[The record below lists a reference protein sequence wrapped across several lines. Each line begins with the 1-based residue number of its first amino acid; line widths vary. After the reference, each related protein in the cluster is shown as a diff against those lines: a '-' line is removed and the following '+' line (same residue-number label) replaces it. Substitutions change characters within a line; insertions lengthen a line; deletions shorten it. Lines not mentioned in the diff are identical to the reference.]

1 LANDL
6 RAPRGAI
13 AIACS
18 AAALLGAAAAAES
31 TESSTA
37 PAASD
42 GRKTVRMVRAT
53 TPPVIDGKL
62 DEAVWQ
68 TADVITDFHQIRPG
82 DGSTPSE
89 PTEVYVLYDDDAFY
103 IGARM
108 HDSDPKLIAAPTNRH
123 NQGLGPDDRLIVILD
138 PFNTGRSGYRFETNA
153 NGVRHD
159 ALYTSTNSFQN
170 DWTVIWDT
178 AASIDETGWV
188 AEIAIPFKTLPFDP
202 NTTDWGFN
210 FGRGIRRRGEEMAWV
225 SRNRQMNPSILGVAT
240 GLTGMNQGLGLDVVP
255 SLAVGQQ
262 KAFVSGTDATDSHTS
277 PSLDVFYRITPSL
290 NGALTINTDF
300 SATEVDAR
308 QVNLTRFNL
317 FFPEKRDFFLADSDL
332 FQFGRISSNGSNETN
347 EATSQPSRE
356 NARPFF
362 SRRIGLSATGTPVDI
377 EYGGKLS
384 GRVGRWSLGSLA
396 ISQDAFGIEG
406 QPGYV
411 EAQDLF
417 VGRVSANVLEES
429 NIGIVITDG
438 NPQAN
443 IDNSVVGAD
452 FRFLNSRLAGG
463 RLLEADA
470 WYQQSDTPGLI
481 GDDAAFGVGVNM
493 PNTAGF
499 RGGFAVKEIERNFNP
514 ALGYINRA
522 DVRDTAF
529 DVGYTKFF
537 TSGRVQRLN
546 AGLDWQRFD
555 LLNGGGLQSEQT
567 VFKLLEVETHTRDAL
582 RLRYIR
588 NEEIVAVPFDVYLDS
603 ADPLR
608 TVTIPVGR
616 YTFDEASIRLGT
628 ANQRPLSANVTYLVG
643 DFFGG
648 ERTNVSGQF
657 SWKASR
663 HFILNLDYDWN
674 DVTLPQG
681 DFVTRLVGLSTQV
694 MFSTNLAW
702 ITLLQYDNVSEVLG
716 INTRLHWIPKAGQE
730 GFIVLNHNLQDF
742 DKDSS
747 FRSAAADVSV
757 KFKYTFRF

>member
-1 LANDL
+1 LAKDN
-6 RAPRGAI
+6 RGLSA
-13 AIACS
+13 AVAFVCS
-18 AAALLGAAAAAES
+18 ALALLSVDTQAQSA
-31 TESSTA
+31 A
-37 PAASD
+37 PAAD
-42 GRKTVRMVRAT
+42 ARKTVRMVRTA

-82 DGSTPSE
+82 DGATPSE
-89 PTEVYVLYDDDAFY
+89 PTEVYLLYDDDAFY
-103 IGARM
+103 IAARM
-108 HDSDPKLIAAPTNRH
+108 HDSEPQLIVAPTNRH
-123 NQGLGPDDRLIVILD
+123 NQGLGPDDRLVVILD
-138 PFNTGRSGYRFETNA
+138 PFNTGRSGYRFETNP

-159 ALYTSTNSFQN
+159 ALYQNINSFQS

-178 AASIDETGWV
+178 AASIDDTGWV

-202 NTTDWGFN
+202 STADWGFN

-225 SRNRQMNPSILGVAT
+225 SRNRSYNPSILGLAT
-240 GLTGMNQGLGLDVVP
+240 GMQGMDQGLGLDVVP
-255 SLAVGQQ
+255 SLAVGNQ
-262 KAFVSGTDATDSHTS
+262 KAFVSGGGGDTTDSNTN
-277 PSLDVFYRITPSL
+277 PSLDVFYRFTPSL

-317 FFPEKRDFFLADSDL
+317 FFPEKRDFFLSDADL
-332 FQFGRISSNGSNETN
+332 FEFGRISGSGSNESN
-347 EATSQPSRE
+347 EATSRPSRE

-362 SRRIGLSATGTPVDI
+362 SRRIGLSASGMPVDI

-396 ISQDAFGIEG
+396 ISQDAFGIAS

-429 NIGIVITDG
+429 NVGLVMTDG
-438 NPQAN
+438 NPQSN

-452 FRFLNSRLAGG
+452 FRFLNSRIPGG
-463 RLLEADA
+463 RVLEADA
-470 WYQQSDTPGLI
+470 WYQQSDTPGLV
-481 GDDAAFGVGVNM
+481 GDDAAFGFGVNL
-493 PNTAGF
+493 PNTAGL
-499 RGGFAVKEIERNFNP
+499 RGGASIKEIERNFTP
-514 ALGYINRA
+514 ALGFISRA

-537 TSGRVQRLN
+537 EGDTLQRMN
-546 AGLDWQRFD
+546 FGLDAQRFD
-555 LLNGGGLQSEQT
+555 LLGGGGRQSENI
-567 VFKLLEVETHTRDAL
+567 VFKLLEMETHTRDAV
-582 RLRYIR
+582 RLRYIT
-588 NEEIVAVPFDVYLDS
+588 NEEAVDAPFDVYLDS
-603 ADPLR
+603 SDPTR
-608 TVTIPVGR
+608 NVTIPAGN
-616 YTFDEASIRLGT
+616 YSFDETSIRLATG
-628 ANQRPLSANVTYLVG
+628 NQRVLSANITYLAG
-643 DFFGG
+643 DFYNG

-674 DVTLPQG
+674 DVELPQG

-694 MFSTNLAW
+694 MFSTELAW
-702 ITLLQYDNVSEVLG
+702 ITLMQYDNVSEVLG
-716 INTRLHWIPKAGQE
+716 VNTRLHWIPKAGQE

-742 DKDSS
+742 DKNAS

>member
-1 LANDL
+1 
-6 RAPRGAI
+6 
-13 AIACS
+13 
-18 AAALLGAAAAAES
+18 
-31 TESSTA
+31 
-37 PAASD
+37 
-42 GRKTVRMVRAT
+42 MVRTA

-89 PTEVYVLYDDDAFY
+89 PTEVYLLYDDDAFY

-108 HDSDPKLIAAPTNRH
+108 HDSEPQLIVAPTNRH
-123 NQGLGPDDRLIVILD
+123 NQGLGPDDRLVVIFD
-138 PFNTGRSGYRFETNA
+138 PFNTGRSGYRFETNP

-159 ALYTSTNSFQN
+159 ALYTTTNSFQG

-178 AASIDETGWV
+178 AATIDETGWV
-188 AEIAIPFKTLPFDP
+188 AEMAIPFKSLPFDP
-202 NTTDWGFN
+202 NTQDWGFN

-225 SRNRQMNPSILGVAT
+225 SRNRTYNPSILGVAT
-240 GLTGMNQGLGLDVVP
+240 GLQGMNQGVGLDVVP
-255 SLAVGQQ
+255 SLAVGDQ
-262 KAFVSGTDATDSHTS
+262 KTFVSGSGGDTTDSHTS
-277 PSLDVFYRITPSL
+277 PSLDVFYRFTPSL

-317 FFPEKRDFFLADSDL
+317 FFPEKRDFFLADADL
-332 FQFGRISSNGSNETN
+332 FQFGRISGNGSNDSN

-362 SRRIGLSATGTPVDI
+362 SRRIGLSASGTPVDI

-384 GRVGRWSLGSLA
+384 GRVGRFSLGSLA
-396 ISQDAFGIEG
+396 ISQDAFGSAG

-429 NIGIVITDG
+429 NVGIVVTDG
-438 NPQAN
+438 NPQSN
-443 IDNSVVGAD
+443 VDNSVVGAD
-452 FRFLNSRLAGG
+452 FHFLNSRIAGG
-463 RLLEADA
+463 RALEADA
-470 WYQQSDTPGLI
+470 WYQQSETPGLV
-481 GDDAAFGVGVNM
+481 GDDAAFGIGVNM
-493 PNTAGF
+493 PNTAGL

-514 ALGYINRA
+514 ALGFISRA
-522 DVRDTAF
+522 DVRDMAF

-537 TSGRVQRLN
+537 TGGKVQRLN
-546 AGLDWQRFD
+546 AGVDWQRFD
-555 LLNGGGLQSEQT
+555 LLNGGGRQSDQV
-567 VFKLLEVETHTRDAL
+567 VFKLLELETPARDAM
-582 RLRYIR
+582 RLRYST
-588 NEEIVAVPFDVYLDS
+588 NEEIVAVPFNVYVDS
-603 ADPLR
+603 SDPAR
-608 TVTIPVGR
+608 NVTIGVGR
-616 YTFDEASIRLGT
+616 YTFDEASIRLATG
-628 ANQRPLSANVTYLVG
+628 NQRVLSGNVTYLAG
-643 DFFGG
+643 DFYNG

-657 SWKASR
+657 SWKPSR

-702 ITLLQYDNVSEVLG
+702 ITLMQYDNVSEVLG

-730 GFIVLNHNLQDF
+730 GFIVLNHNLQDY
-742 DKDSS
+742 DKDAS

>member
-1 LANDL
+1 MANDN
-6 RAPRGAI
+6 RGLSAAV

-18 AAALLGAAAAAES
+18 ALALLGADAGAQSA
-31 TESSTA
+31 A
-37 PAASD
+37 PAAD
-42 GRKTVRMVRAT
+42 GRKTVRMVRTA

-82 DGSTPSE
+82 DGATPSE

-108 HDSDPKLIAAPTNRH
+108 HDSEPQLIVAPTNRH
-123 NQGLGPDDRLIVILD
+123 GQGLGPDDRLVVILD

-159 ALYTSTNSFQN
+159 ALYQNINSFQS

-188 AEIAIPFKTLPFDP
+188 AEMAIPFKSLPFDP
-202 NTTDWGFN
+202 STADWGFN

-225 SRNRQMNPSILGVAT
+225 SRNRTYNPSILGLV
-240 GLTGMNQGLGLDVVP
+240 TGMQGMDQGMGLDVVP

-262 KAFVSGTDATDSHTS
+262 KAFVSGSGGDTTDSSTN
-277 PSLDVFYRITPSL
+277 PSLDVFYRFTPSL

-317 FFPEKRDFFLADSDL
+317 FFPEKRDFFLSDADL
-332 FQFGRISSNGSNETN
+332 FEFGRISGSGSNETN
-347 EATSQPSRE
+347 EATSRPSRE

-362 SRRIGLSATGTPVDI
+362 SRRIGLSASGMPVDI

-429 NIGIVITDG
+429 NVGIVMTDG

-452 FRFLNSRLAGG
+452 FRFLNSRIAGG
-463 RLLEADA
+463 RVLEADA
-470 WYQQSDTPGLI
+470 WYQQSDTPGLVD
-481 GDDAAFGVGVNM
+481 DDAAFGFGVNM

-499 RGGFAVKEIERNFNP
+499 RGGFSVKEIERNFNP
-514 ALGYINRA
+514 ALGFISRA

-529 DVGYTKFF
+529 DVGYTQFF
-537 TSGRVQRLN
+537 EGDTLQRMN
-546 AGLDWQRFD
+546 FGLDAQRFD
-555 LLNGGGLQSEQT
+555 LLDGGGRQSENI
-567 VFKLLEVETHTRDAL
+567 VFKLLELETHTRDAV
-582 RLRYIR
+582 RLRYIT
-588 NEEIVAVPFDVYLDS
+588 NEENVAVPFDVYVDS
-603 ADPLR
+603 SDPAGN
-608 TVTIPVGR
+608 VTIPAGN
-616 YTFDEASIRLGT
+616 YTFDEASIRLATG
-628 ANQRPLSANVTYLVG
+628 NQRALSGNITYLAG
-643 DFFGG
+643 DFYDGR
-648 ERTNVSGQF
+648 RTNVSGQF
-657 SWKASR
+657 SWKPSR

-674 DVTLPQG
+674 DVELPQG

-702 ITLLQYDNVSEVLG
+702 ITLMQYDNVSEVLG
-716 INTRLHWIPKAGQE
+716 VNTRLHWIPKAGQE

-742 DKDSS
+742 DKNAS

>member
-1 LANDL
+1 LANDN
-6 RAPRGAI
+6 RGLSA
-13 AIACS
+13 AVALACS
-18 AAALLGAAAAAES
+18 ALALLSADAGAQSNAAPAAES
-31 TESSTA
+31 
-37 PAASD
+37 
-42 GRKTVRMVRAT
+42 RKTVRMVRTA

-82 DGSTPSE
+82 DGATPSE

-108 HDSDPKLIAAPTNRH
+108 HDSEPQLIVAPTNRH
-123 NQGLGPDDRLIVILD
+123 NQGLGPDDRLVVILD
-138 PFNTGRSGYRFETNA
+138 PFNTGRSGYRFETNP

-159 ALYTSTNSFQN
+159 ALYQSINSFQS

-188 AEIAIPFKTLPFDP
+188 AEMAIPFKTLPFDP
-202 NTTDWGFN
+202 STTDWGFN

-225 SRNRQMNPSILGVAT
+225 SRNRTYNPSILGLAT
-240 GLTGMNQGLGLDVVP
+240 GMQGMDQGMGLDVVP
-255 SLAVGQQ
+255 SLAVGKQ
-262 KAFVSGTDATDSHTS
+262 KAFVSGGGDSTNSDTS
-277 PSLDVFYRITPSL
+277 PSLDVFYRFTPSL

-317 FFPEKRDFFLADSDL
+317 FFPEKRDFFLSDADL
-332 FQFGRISSNGSNETN
+332 FEFGRISGSGSNETN
-347 EATSQPSRE
+347 EATSRPSRE

-362 SRRIGLSATGTPVDI
+362 SRRIGLSATGAPVDI

-384 GRVGRWSLGSLA
+384 GRVGRFSLGSLA
-396 ISQDAFGIEG
+396 ISQDAFGTPG

-429 NIGIVITDG
+429 NIGIVMTDG

-443 IDNSVVGAD
+443 VDNSVVGAD
-452 FRFLNSRLAGG
+452 FRFLNSRIPGG
-463 RLLEADA
+463 RVLEADA
-470 WYQQSDTPGLI
+470 WYQQSDTPGLL
-481 GDDAAFGVGVNM
+481 GDDAAFGFGVNM

-499 RGGFAVKEIERNFNP
+499 RGGASIKEIERNFNP
-514 ALGYINRA
+514 ALGFISRA

-537 TSGRVQRLN
+537 EGDTLQRMN
-546 AGLDWQRFD
+546 FGLDAQRFD
-555 LLNGGGLQSEQT
+555 LLDGGGRQSENV
-567 VFKLLEVETHTRDAL
+567 VFKLLELETHTRDAV
-582 RLRYIR
+582 RLRYIT
-588 NEEIVAVPFDVYLDS
+588 NEENVDVPFDVYLDS
-603 ADPLR
+603 SDPAR
-608 TVTIPVGR
+608 NVTVPVGN
-616 YTFDEASIRLGT
+616 YSFDEASIRLATG
-628 ANQRPLSANVTYLVG
+628 NQRVLSANVTYLTG
-643 DFFGG
+643 DFYNG
-648 ERTNVSGQF
+648 ERANVSGQF
-657 SWKASR
+657 SWKPSR

-674 DVTLPQG
+674 DVELPQG

-694 MFSTNLAW
+694 MFSTELAW
-702 ITLLQYDNVSEVLG
+702 ITLMQYDNVSEVLG

-730 GFIVLNHNLQDF
+730 GFIVLNHNLQDY
-742 DKDSS
+742 DKNAS